1 MHTMP
6 TTNLSS
12 LPPQKKFIKCSLGPF
27 PLNFNLVQGKIG
39 FCSMK
44 RNRAPKKIKKLF
56 HLNPANIFCGHIFCH
71 FLSKS
76 VFLPVQSA
84 SMFFPQQYAAK
95 NTETIN
101 NMYSFDVTSKSWFSQ
116 SETSWRVDFMKKKK
130 NEHCSTYGK
139 CISTCHCHIIFLH
152 SNFSDWSFSFES
164 IKQLFNPAKMHY
176 FYIMS
181 VPRVQRS
188 SWLYL

>member
-1 MHTMP
+1 MARFKSNKKKLYIGFIGEREAAEYIATSNIGPFTFFFSCVEQIFQVYCNISLRFSPTSAPKVMHTMP

-27 PLNFNLVQGKIG
+27 PLNFNLAQGKIG
-39 FCSMK
+39 FCSIK
-44 RNRAPKKIKKLF
+44 RNRAPKKITKLF

-95 NTETIN
+95 NTETIK
-101 NMYSFDVTSKSWFSQ
+101 NMYSFDVTSKS
-116 SETSWRVDFMKKKK
+116 
-130 NEHCSTYGK
+130 
-139 CISTCHCHIIFLH
+139 
-152 SNFSDWSFSFES
+152 
-164 IKQLFNPAKMHY
+164 
-176 FYIMS
+176 
-181 VPRVQRS
+181 
-188 SWLYL
+188 